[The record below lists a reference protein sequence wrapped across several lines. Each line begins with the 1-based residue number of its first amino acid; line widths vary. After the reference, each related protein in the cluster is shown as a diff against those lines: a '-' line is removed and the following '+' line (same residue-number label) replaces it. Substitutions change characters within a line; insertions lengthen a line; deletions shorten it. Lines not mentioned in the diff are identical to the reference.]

1 MKLGL
6 ETESY
11 HLFFQHHRMDIFDF
25 IQKTVEL
32 GLDGVQINIIE
43 DLNLNPDWGTLGNA
57 HPDHLAKVKKMLEKY
72 HLFCEIDSRGIEFDH
87 LKRVIEVANQIGA
100 DVIRTYIN
108 RGIYDKEKTDNAYK
122 ELKKIVPL
130 LKKYQIKL
138 AIENHEEETADEI
151 IKVIQS
157 VDSPWVGA
165 LCDNGNGM
173 MAWEDPVVTVSK
185 LAPYSVSSH
194 FKDHFLIHDGEE
206 YRVSGCP
213 IGQGNID
220 IEECFKILVEQST
233 LQRVNIEM
241 CHPYVSTFKRPIGT
255 GGVSSPGDGAF
266 KVEEPFYPIELIA
279 PLDSYYPTE
288 DLLEQ
293 MLRDQDE
300 GVKESVKAVKEL
312 RDKYC
317 R

>member
-11 HLFFQHHRMDIFDF
+11 HLFFQHYRMDIFDF
-25 IQKTVEL
+25 IHKTVEL

-43 DLNLNPDWGTLGNA
+43 DLNLDPNWGTLGND
-57 HPDHLAKVKKMLEKY
+57 HPDHLMKVNNLLIKHNLY
-72 HLFCEIDSRGIEFDH
+72 CEIDTRGIEFNH
-87 LKRVIEVANQIGA
+87 LKRVIEAANQIGA

-108 RGIYDKEKTDNAYK
+108 RGIYDKEKTRHAYK
-122 ELKKIVPL
+122 ELTKVVPL
-130 LKKYQIKL
+130 LKKYRIKL

-151 IKVIQS
+151 IEVIQS

-173 MAWEDPVVTVSK
+173 MAWEDPVVTVRK

-194 FKDHFLIHDGEE
+194 FKDHFLIHDGED

-213 IGQGNID
+213 IGKGNID
-220 IEECFKILVEQST
+220 IEECFKILVEDST
-233 LQRVNIEM
+233 LQRINIEM
-241 CHPYVSTFKRPIGT
+241 CHPYVSTFKRPTGT
-255 GGVSSPGDGAF
+255 GGVASPGEGAF
-266 KVEEPFYPIELIA
+266 KVEAPYYSAELIA

-288 DLLEQ
+288 ELLEQ

-300 GVKESVKAVKEL
+300 GVKESVKVVKEL

>member
-25 IQKTVEL
+25 IDKTVEL

-43 DLNLNPDWGTLGNA
+43 DLNLDPNWGTLGSNDPA
-57 HPDHLAKVKKMLEKY
+57 HLEKVRNY
-72 HLFCEIDSRGIEFDH
+72 LEKHQLFCEIDCRGIEYDH
-87 LKRVIEVANQIGA
+87 LKTVIEAANKIGA

-108 RGIYDKEKTDNAYK
+108 RGYYDKEKTENAP
-122 ELKKIVPL
+122 EEIKKIIPL
-130 LKKYQIKL
+130 LKKHRIKL

-151 IKVIQS
+151 IKVIQE
-157 VDSPWVGA
+157 VDSPWVGV

-173 MAWEDPVVTVSK
+173 MAWEDPVTTVEK
-185 LAPYSVSSH
+185 LAPFSFSSH
-194 FKDHFLIHDGEE
+194 FKDHIVIQDGED
-206 YRVSGCP
+206 YLVSGCP
-213 IGQGNID
+213 IGKGNID
-220 IEECFKILVEQST
+220 IQACFKLLVEQST
-233 LQRVNIEM
+233 LTRINIEM
-241 CHPYVSTFKRPIGT
+241 CHPYVATFKRPIGT
-255 GGVSSPGDGAF
+255 GGVTEIGKGAF
-266 KVEEPFYPIELIA
+266 KLESPCYPKNQIA
-279 PLDSYYPTE
+279 PLDSYYPTD

-293 MLRDQDE
+293 MLADQDQ
-300 GVKESVKAVKEL
+300 GVRESVKVVKEL